1 MSTEEHPVST
11 HTPREDMR
19 RHLSAAFSACNDWCD
34 EVRQDAEK
42 RLGVPAGDMAVL
54 DDADYNH
61 ALDVR
66 ASIVEAL
73 KLAQ

>member
-1 MSTEEHPVST
+1 MSTY
-11 HTPREDMR
+11 TPREDMR

-34 EVRQDAEK
+34 EVRQDAEM
-42 RLGVPAGDMAVL
+42 RLAVPAGDMAVL
-54 DDADYNH
+54 DDAEYNH

-66 ASIVEAL
+66 AAIMQAS